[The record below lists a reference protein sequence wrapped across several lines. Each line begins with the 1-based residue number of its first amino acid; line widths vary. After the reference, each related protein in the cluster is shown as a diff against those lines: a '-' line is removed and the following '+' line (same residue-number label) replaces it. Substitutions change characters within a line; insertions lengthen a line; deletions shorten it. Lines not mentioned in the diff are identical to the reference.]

1 MEFSYEAYGRM
12 IELLR
17 TNGYQICPYQE
28 EYQSDRVCVL
38 RHDVDNSL
46 DKALEFAEY
55 EKELGVRSTYFILVR
70 SDFYNPFSKKNA
82 GTIRRIQEL
91 GHDIGL
97 HFDEKY
103 LEGQEQK
110 EISSVIAAEA
120 ECMGRLLGIAV
131 NSVSMH
137 RPSPE
142 ALQADYRIPGL
153 VNSYS
158 QRFFREFKYVSD
170 SRRNWREDVC
180 EIIRSGEFAQL
191 HILTHPIWYSR
202 KERSVRETL
211 LDFICRADEERYRA
225 LTGEFT
231 RLEEYITEEDIGRKA

>member
-17 TNGYQICPYQE
+17 TSGYQICPYQE
-28 EYQSDRVCVL
+28 SYQADKVCVL

-46 DKALEFAEY
+46 NKALEFAEY
-55 EKELGVRSTYFILVR
+55 EKELGVCSTYFVLVR
-70 SDFYNPFSKKNA
+70 SDFYNPFSKKSA
-82 GTIRRIQEL
+82 EMIHKIQAL

-110 EISSVIAAEA
+110 DISAAIAAEA
-120 ECMGRLLGIAV
+120 ECMGKLLNIAV

-137 RPSPE
+137 RPSQE

-158 QRFFREFKYVSD
+158 QIFFREFKYVSD

-180 EIIRSGEFAQL
+180 EIIRSGEFPQL

-202 KERSVRETL
+202 RERSVRETL
-211 LDFICRADEERYRA
+211 LDFVCRADEERYQA

-231 RLEEYITEEDIGRKA
+231 LLEEFITEEDIGRKA

>member
-1 MEFSYEAYGRM
+1 MEFSYESYGRM
-12 IELLR
+12 IGLLR
-17 TNGYQICPYQE
+17 ENGYQICPYQDNYE
-28 EYQSDRVCVL
+28 ADRVCVL
-38 RHDVDNSL
+38 RHDVDSSL
-46 DKALEFAEY
+46 EKALEFAEF
-55 EKELGVRSTYFILVR
+55 EHELGVCSTYFVLVR

-82 GTIRRIQEL
+82 SLIHRIQAL

-103 LEGQEQK
+103 LEGQDQK
-110 EISSVIAAEA
+110 EISAAIASEA
-120 ECMGRLLGIAV
+120 ECMGRLLDIAV
-131 NSVSMH
+131 GSVSMH
-137 RPSPE
+137 RPSQE

-180 EIIRSGEFAQL
+180 EIIRSDEFPQL

-202 KERSVRETL
+202 REQSVRETL
-211 LDFICRADEERYRA
+211 LDFICRADEERYHA

-231 RLEEYITEEDIGRKA
+231 RLEEFITEEDIGKKA

>member
-17 TNGYQICPYQE
+17 ENGYRICPYQE
-28 EYQSDRVCVL
+28 RYDTDRVCVL

-46 DKALEFAEY
+46 DKALEFAEF
-55 EKELGVRSTYFILVR
+55 EKGLGVSSTYFVLAR

-82 GTIRRIQEL
+82 ETIHRIHSL

-110 EISSVIAAEA
+110 DISAAIAAEA
-120 ECMGRLLGIAV
+120 ACMERLLDVPIG
-131 NSVSMH
+131 SVSMH
-137 RPSPE
+137 RPSQE
-142 ALQADYRIPGL
+142 ALQADYWIPGL

-158 QRFFREFKYVSD
+158 ERFFREFKYVSD
-170 SRRNWREDVC
+170 SRRRWRENVC
-180 EIIRSGEFAQL
+180 EIIRSGEFSQL
-191 HILTHPIWYSR
+191 HILTHPIWYGR
-202 KERSVRETL
+202 KEQSVRETL
-211 LDFICRADEERYRA
+211 LGFICRADEERYHT

-231 RLEEYITEEDIGRKA
+231 RLEEFITEEDVGRKR